1 MKKNL
6 IISAA
11 CGFGIQQLELFIRS
25 LRKYYDEDICFI
37 IGENDYEIEK
47 ELKKYG
53 CICIKKNVD
62 KRDIQIKRYA
72 YFLDFIISKNY
83 KRILFCDSRD
93 IYFQANPFSYEYKG
107 SINFFLEDKKIADCP
122 INSEWMI
129 GTYGRDVYEK
139 LSNKIIS
146 CGGTILGDQK
156 SIEKFLRLMIQETNT
171 YKFKKRLKY
180 LLTFRRDPQ
189 ARGSDQSHG
198 NFIAHNKLIKNSFF
212 YSNESGPVATIYHL
226 KKINFNKKLQL
237 LNSNSQL
244 YTIVHQYDKKWDI
257 MKESV
262 NSLKKELNIKFDGA
276 PGRI

>member
-1 MKKNL
+1 MEKNL

-25 LRKYYDEDICFI
+25 LRKHYNEDICFI

-53 CICIKKNVD
+53 CICIKKKVD
-62 KRDIQIKRYA
+62 KRDIQLKRYA
-72 YFLDFIISKNY
+72 YFLDFINSKNY

-107 SINFFLEDKKIADCP
+107 SINFFLEDKKIVDCP
-122 INSEWMI
+122 FNSEWMI
-129 GTYGRDVYEK
+129 GTYGRDVYKK
-139 LSNKIIS
+139 LSNNIIS
-146 CGGTILGDQK
+146 CGGTILGNQK
-156 SIEKFLRLMIQETNT
+156 SIEEFLRLMIQETNT

-180 LLTFRRDPQ
+180 LLTFRRDPK

-198 NFIAHNKLIKNSFF
+198 NFIAHNKLIKNTFF
-212 YSNESGPVATIYHL
+212 YSNESGPVATIYYL
-226 KKINFNKKLQL
+226 KKINFDKNLQL
-237 LNSNSQL
+237 LNSNNQP
-244 YTIVHQYDKKWDI
+244 YAIVHQYDKRWDI

-262 NSLKKELNIKFDGA
+262 SHLKKKLNIK
-276 PGRI
+276 I

>member
-1 MKKNL
+1 MQKNL

-25 LRKYYDEDICFI
+25 LRKYYNEDICFI

-53 CICIKKNVD
+53 CICIKKYVD
-62 KRDIQIKRYA
+62 KRDIQLKRYA

-129 GTYGRDVYEK
+129 GTYGRDVYKK

-156 SIEKFLRLMIQETNT
+156 SIEEFLRLMIQETNNF
-171 YKFKKRLKY
+171 KFKKRLKY
-180 LLTFRRDPQ
+180 LLTFRRDPKG
-189 ARGSDQSHG
+189 RGSDQSHG